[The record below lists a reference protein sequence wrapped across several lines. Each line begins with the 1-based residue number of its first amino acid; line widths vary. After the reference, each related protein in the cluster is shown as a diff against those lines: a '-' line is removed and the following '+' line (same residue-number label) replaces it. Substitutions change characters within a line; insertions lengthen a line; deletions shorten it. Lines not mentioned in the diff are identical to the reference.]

1 MGMRVVAALPYA
13 FAQVV
18 KGALEAEGIRVRL
31 ERDAL
36 SSVYGLDSGM
46 FATRL
51 YVADEDFEAARDLI
65 DEVEQAR

>member
-1 MGMRVVAALPYA
+1 MGVRVVAALPHT
-13 FAQVV
+13 FAQIV

-36 SSVYGLDSGM
+36 SGIYGLDTGT

-65 DEVEQAR
+65 EEIEQAR